1 MRTLLISVLLAVS
14 AMGTEAMAQSTSR
27 EREPRINL
35 DVPVND
41 RARIRF
47 DLREHSQSEDTKYRL
62 SSRLP
67 AYRYQDPCVVPN
79 EWTMVTPF
87 HDCSRRSLRRGRP
100 MLRFIYVF

>member
-14 AMGTEAMAQSTSR
+14 AMGTEAAAQSTSL

-35 DVPVND
+35 DVAVND

-47 DLREHSQSEDTKYRL
+47 DLRDHQTLQDSRYRL
-62 SSRLP
+62 PSQLH
-67 AYRYQDPCVVPN
+67 AYRYQNPCVVPG
-79 EWTMVTPF
+79 EWAMVTPF